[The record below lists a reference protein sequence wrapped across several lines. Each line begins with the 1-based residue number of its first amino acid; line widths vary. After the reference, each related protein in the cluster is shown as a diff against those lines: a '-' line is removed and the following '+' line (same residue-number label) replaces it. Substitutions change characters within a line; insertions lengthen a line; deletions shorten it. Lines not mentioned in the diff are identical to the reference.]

1 MCDDHGDEV
10 SNLSCSTG
18 TDLSHDAAADSITS
32 QACGHCIDPVAHRLL
47 GRIRRKPG
55 AGRRHLAYFG
65 SGCVLSIHGN
75 CVDHPT
81 ETIDKM
87 DADRAVE
94 LAFRPTT
101 LNLLC

>member
-1 MCDDHGDEV
+1 L
-10 SNLSCSTG
+10 N
-18 TDLSHDAAADSITS
+18 HDPAADPIVS
-32 QACGHCIDPVAHRLL
+32 QACGHCIDHVAHRFL

-65 SGCVLSIHGN
+65 SVSILSIHGN
-75 CVDHPT
+75 SVDHPI

-87 DADRAVE
+87 DADGAVE
-94 LAFRPTT
+94 LTFRPTT